1 MTPRHYWTINEDTMK
16 AAPLYVAPCL
26 KCGSRNIKLTYRE
39 FPTTGIAGGECQ
51 TCGHT
56 AEGEAPLD
64 DTSQEARAEIWN
76 SKNDKNRLISQAEQ
90 RIDSA
95 QNEIHALLQ

>member
-1 MTPRHYWTINEDTMK
+1 MK
-16 AAPLYVAPCL
+16 ATPLYVAPC
-26 KCGSRNIKLTYRE
+26 KRCGSRNINLTYRE
-39 FPTTGIAGGECQ
+39 FDNLCLAGGECK
-51 TCGHT
+51 TCGAVT
-56 AEGEAPLD
+56 EDVASLD